1 MEKRGKGERGSLL
14 DPKIDCLCL
23 QSRRF
28 CEDNGNSCLQFDL
41 LFYLRRSIGGAA
53 GGHASRGPRG
63 EKGPL
68 KQADS

>member
-23 QSRRF
+23 QFCRF

-41 LFYLRRSIGGAA
+41 LFYLRRSMRE
-53 GGHASRGPRG
+53 RGVMHQGDLEVR
-63 EKGPL
+63 KGL
-68 KQADS
+68 